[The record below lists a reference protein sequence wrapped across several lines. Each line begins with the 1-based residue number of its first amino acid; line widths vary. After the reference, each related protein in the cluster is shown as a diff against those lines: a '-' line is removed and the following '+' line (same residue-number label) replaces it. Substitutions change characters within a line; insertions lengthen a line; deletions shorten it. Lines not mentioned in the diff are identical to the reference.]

1 MNRSNKYWNKVAEKY
16 EKSPIS
22 DEVAYQKTLSEMQ
35 SYFSTDM
42 KILELG
48 CGTGTTAINNAPFV
62 KHIDAIDISENM
74 IDIGR
79 NKANKAGVDN
89 ISFSCSALMEF
100 NADTHHF
107 DAVLGM
113 HVLHLLPDRQ
123 AVLEEI
129 ARIVKPGGVFISNTA
144 CLANSYFRFA
154 KFILPLAKLLGFMP
168 DVYFISEAELAEE
181 ISNAGFTIE
190 KQQHQGMQNIE
201 VFMIARKI

>member
-89 ISFSCSALMEF
+89 ITFSCSALMDF
-100 NADTHHF
+100 KADTHHF

-123 AVLEEI
+123 SVLKEI
-129 ARIVKPGGVFISNTA
+129 ARIVKPGGVFISHTA
-144 CLANSYFRFA
+144 CLGNSYFRFA

-168 DVYFISEAELAEE
+168 DVYFISEAELAKE